1 MENQLKHVRK
11 YIFNDFL
18 EKSVPPVLEQIM
30 TKFELSRA
38 DAFDAI
44 KQLEAARH
52 LALLKG
58 TQRILMAWPFS
69 SIVTPFHVKVDNKG
83 SYFANCS
90 WDSIAFHV
98 MLGNDVVVE
107 SYCHH
112 CGEDINVELRN
123 QGVESAHPSSV
134 LVYLAI
140 PAARWWDDIITTC
153 SNNMTFFSSIEHIQ
167 EWLQAGQDEGG
178 EAITIEKTLKLSVPI
193 YKEKMNIDYAR
204 PAKADLTEYF
214 ESIGLHGDFWK
225 L

>member
-1 MENQLKHVRK
+1 MENQPKLVRK
-11 YIFNDFL
+11 YVLDHFL

-30 TKFELSRA
+30 KKFELSRA
-38 DAFDAI
+38 DAFDVLE
-44 KQLEAARH
+44 QLEAARH

-69 SIVTPFHVKVDNKG
+69 SIATPFHVKVDNKG

-98 MLGNDVVVE
+98 MLGSDVKVE
-107 SYCHH
+107 SFCHH
-112 CGEDINVELRN
+112 CGEDVRIELRN
-123 QGVESAHPSSV
+123 QQVGSAHPSSV

-140 PAARWWDDIITTC
+140 PAAKWWDDIITTC
-153 SNNMTFFSSIEHIQ
+153 SNNMMFFSSREHLG
-167 EWLQAGQDEGG
+167 EWLQAKQDESG
-178 EAITIEKTLKLSVPI
+178 EAITIEETLKLSVPI

-204 PAKADLTEYF
+204 PTKTDLSAYF
-214 ESIGLHGDFWK
+214 ETIGLHGDFWK